1 MARPRTALGSWGT
14 VRVVGQVQESPE
26 RWQQVPA
33 GAKATRWRART
44 RVRDLDGRLR
54 DVERYAA
61 TRARAEAALKAAL
74 SERTAPRNSATLRA
88 EMTFADAGAVW
99 LRQIARA
106 ESGLAATTVAQY
118 QAAWARHA
126 EGSTLASM
134 SLREANRVPA
144 VRTFLE
150 GVADVHGSGSAKT
163 ARTVVSL
170 VLGMAVRDGLFD
182 VNAAQQVRTPKA
194 SGPVAIPPKASTRT
208 VALAAAG
215 VDPSEATRDTRR
227 ALTPAERKHLLALAA
242 TDEAAKHG
250 DVADLARFM
259 AGTGVRI
266 SEALGQAWADA
277 DLKVGT
283 VYVRG
288 TKTDASRRT
297 LWLPP
302 WLVEVLRTRRQAM
315 PRAVLV
321 FPSPK
326 TGGVR
331 DRRNAARHLRAL
343 LDTAGL
349 PWATPHSLRRTVASM
364 IDEAG
369 LPIALAANQ
378 LGHADAAMTA
388 RGYLGRKGDNKRA
401 AAVL

>member
-14 VRVVGQVQESPE
+14 VRVVGQVQLSPE
-26 RWQQVPA
+26 RWQQVSA
-33 GAKATRWRART
+33 GTKATRWRART

-61 TRARAEAALKAAL
+61 TRAKAEAALKAAL
-74 SERTAPRNSATLRA
+74 SERTAPRNSSTLST
-88 EMTFADAGAVW
+88 ETSLTKAGEVW
-99 LRQIARA
+99 LRQIRRA
-106 ESGLAATTVAQY
+106 ESGLAASTVAQY
-118 QAAWARHA
+118 EAAWQRHVKDSPLARM
-126 EGSTLASM
+126 T
-134 SLREANRVPA
+134 LREANRVPP

-150 GVADVHGSGSAKT
+150 GVADAHGSGSAKT

-170 VLGMAVRDGLFD
+170 ILGLAVHDGLFD
-182 VNAAQQVRTPKA
+182 VNAARQVRTPRA
-194 SGPVAIPPKASTRT
+194 SAPVAFTSKASTRT
-208 VALAAAG
+208 AALAAAG
-215 VDPSEATRDTRR
+215 IDPSEATRDTSR
-227 ALTPAERKHLLALAA
+227 ALTPTERVHLLTLAA
-242 TDEAAKHG
+242 TDEAARHS
-250 DVADLARFM
+250 DVADLARYM

-266 SEALGQAWADA
+266 SEALAQAWADA
-277 DLKVGT
+277 DLKAGT

-297 LWLPP
+297 LSLPP

-343 LDTAGL
+343 FDTAGL

-378 LGHADAAMTA
+378 LGHADPAMTA
-388 RGYLGRKGDNKRA
+388 RVYLGRQGDTSRA